1 MKISPFNVFCVAA
14 NGELRVVRGCGWIP
28 NEKNFEGRDC
38 FTRTGTNKVQPW
50 EYSLVQP
57 SMSILMLVQ
66 PVLVLAELG
75 PIEIMTADRVK
86 IMRHRPSRTV

>member
-38 FTRTGTNKVQPW
+38 FTRTGTNKVQ
-50 EYSLVQP
+50 L